1 MLLYISKRT
10 NNLISQILIKY
21 RVFHMVL
28 KQSFHIDDDAIK
40 DDKSE
45 RHNLIHHFAGEA
57 GTDELGHCAGDG
69 FAEKS
74 AS

>member
-1 MLLYISKRT
+1 MKMPAKVEKV
-10 NNLISQILIKY
+10 N
-21 RVFHMVL
+21 FE
-28 KQSFHIDDDAIK
+28 DAIQ

-45 RHNLIHHFAGEA
+45 QRNHHFAGEA

>member
-1 MLLYISKRT
+1 
-10 NNLISQILIKY
+10 
-21 RVFHMVL
+21 MVL